1 MEMRAIFLAFVL
13 LFSSAPAMAQTS
25 NAPGCNGT
33 SGGTIRGL
41 TRDDSTWEMIPHQ
54 VMIIVDLNCRTE
66 TNMDGIFQFD
76 HVPAGMHTLRTSS
89 MFAYRRKAINV
100 KVTDDSVSN
109 VEFQLLPANSVDDC
123 LEVAACAAILRP
135 DSASVAD
142 LTDDERVHEVGTRTV
157 IAMQQL
163 NPDMVICV
171 ADASPAIDRA
181 IKKRVPGA
189 VSYVECGLNDTTS
202 TSTKRH
208 MIQKATGRDA
218 GVFYGGQVTMVDA
231 NTFNARAMYYSN
243 PLLISWWNCQFAKLS
258 RMWIPVSCRPEIR

>member
-1 MEMRAIFLAFVL
+1 MRAIL
-13 LFSSAPAMAQTS
+13 LIMALILGGATVSAQQSQPLGCLDG
-25 NAPGCNGT
+25 PGGK
-33 SGGTIRGL
+33 IRGL

-54 VMIIVDLNCRTE
+54 VMIIADLNCRTE
-66 TNMDGIFQFD
+66 TNMDGIFLFE
-76 HVPAGMHTLRTSS
+76 HVPAGTHTLRTSS
-89 MFAYRRKAINV
+89 MFAYRRKTINV

-123 LEVAACAAILRP
+123 LEVTACAAILRP

-142 LTDDERVHEVGTRTV
+142 LTEDQRIHEVGTRTV

-171 ADASPAIDRA
+171 ADASPAIVQA
-181 IKKRVPGA
+181 ISKRVPGA
-189 VSYVECGLNDTTS
+189 VSYGECGLNDTTS

-208 MIQKATGRDA
+208 MIDRPTGRDA
-218 GVFYGGQVTMVDA
+218 GVFYGGQVTMIDA
-231 NTFNARAMYYSN
+231 NTFNDRAMYYSN

>member
-1 MEMRAIFLAFVL
+1 MRAICLVFAL
-13 LFSSAPAMAQTS
+13 LFASVPAMAQTG

-76 HVPAGMHTLRTSS
+76 HVPAGTHTLRTSS

-100 KVTDDSVSN
+100 KVSDDSVSN

-123 LEVAACAAILRP
+123 LEVTACAAILAP
-135 DSASVAD
+135 DSASVAG
-142 LTDDERVHEVGTRTV
+142 LTEDERIHEVGTRTV

-171 ADASPAIDRA
+171 ADASPGIVRA
-181 IKKRVPGA
+181 ITRRVPGA
-189 VSYVECGLNDTTS
+189 VSGVECVLNDTSS
-202 TSTKRH
+202 TSIKRH
-208 MIQKATGRDA
+208 MIHKPTGRDA
-218 GVFYGGQVTMVDA
+218 GVFYGGQVTMIDA
-231 NTFNARAMYYSN
+231 NTFNNRAMYYSN
-243 PLLISWWNCQFAKLS
+243 PLLISWWNCQYAKLS